1 MATTMMIA
9 FSVMRHRAAH
19 GLERRGGWIDSP
31 SLVNLADGI
40 NDRIVRARVYGM
52 AYDDDDG
59 GRSSGR
65 CRPDRTTPTAAGGSI
80 SEGSDG
86 VIVTIATEGPDAG
99 GAGPPW
105 WRAEVD
111 ARWGESRGGGGSGE
125 DWAGGDRRRFSR
137 SVHADSGV
145 RGGGL
150 VDRRDVRRLGSDERK
165 ERDEEGSIMDMV
177 IFMIICI

>member
-9 FSVMRHRAAH
+9 FSIMRHRAAH

-31 SLVNLADGI
+31 SLVDLADGI
-40 NDRIVRARVYGM
+40 NNGIVQACVFRM
-52 AYDDDDG
+52 AYDDEDS

-86 VIVTIATEGPDAG
+86 VIMTIATEGPDAS
-99 GAGPPW
+99 GAVPPW

-111 ARWGESRGGGGSGE
+111 ARWGPSREGRGGSGE
-125 DWAGGDRRRFSR
+125 DRAGGDGRWFSC

-145 RGGGL
+145 RDGGL
-150 VDRRDVRRLGSDERK
+150 VDRRDVRWLGSDERIG
-165 ERDEEGSIMDMV
+165 RAEGTR
-177 IFMIICI
+177 